1 MYEVTA
7 YRWGDLDGHSYSV
20 GEFKTLE
27 EAQKSCVNEQDYRG
41 GKYSV
46 VAYKDGLPVCQHGFT
61 LRIRNSNRQ
70 HKGQHYLETHVPGSI
85 PDIPQIE
92 NWEDL
97 LDDNYKSLE

>member
-1 MYEVTA
+1 MYEVAA

-20 GEFKTLE
+20 GKFKTLE

-46 VAYKDGLPVCQHGFT
+46 VAYKDGLPVYQHGFT
-61 LRIRNSNRQ
+61 PL
-70 HKGQHYLETHVPGSI
+70 SI

-92 NWEDL
+92 NWQDL
-97 LDDNYKSLE
+97 LDDNYGGSDVLSR